1 MIIVLEM
8 YKQEDF
14 IGLKNALKNREIDNE
29 ARASEEAEMKQKI
42 H

>member
-1 MIIVLEM
+1 M

-14 IGLKNALKNREIDNE
+14 IGLKNALENREIDNE